1 MHVLRPER
9 VGGMNQNIQLE
20 RVGIMGRVLEDGNS
34 GFTFVLWDLI
44 RLGVVIYIR
53 IIKFNREIRE
63 HVKHH
68 EYKSPGADTK
78 HL

>member
-1 MHVLRPER
+1 
-9 VGGMNQNIQLE
+9 
-20 RVGIMGRVLEDGNS
+20 MGRVLEDGNS